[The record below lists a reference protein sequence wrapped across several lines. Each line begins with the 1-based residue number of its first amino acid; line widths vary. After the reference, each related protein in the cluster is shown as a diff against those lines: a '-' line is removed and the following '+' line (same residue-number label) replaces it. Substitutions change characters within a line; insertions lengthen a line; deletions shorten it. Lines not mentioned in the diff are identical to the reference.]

1 MKTPPLLT
9 MEHLSVAY
17 RQDGSWLPAVE
28 DVSLTIEPGE
38 TLALVGESGCG
49 KSTLG
54 LAITR
59 LTPPS
64 ARITGEVSF
73 HGEDLLHCK
82 AAELRRVRGG
92 QIAYVFQD
100 PATSLNPVM
109 TIGDQL
115 AEALRLHGGATGANV
130 RERAMA
136 LLSQVGITAP
146 TERLRSY
153 PHELSGG
160 MQQRVMIAM
169 AIACKP
175 QLLIADEPTTALDV
189 TIQVQILE
197 LLRRLRAELGLS
209 VLLIT
214 HDLSVVERTADR
226 VEVMYAGRIV
236 EQATARQL
244 FEHPAHP
251 STRGL
256 LDCLP
261 RLAEIAAHRQPR
273 PIPGQPP
280 RLDHQRPVGCLF
292 HPRCAVVETRCR
304 EAEPSLD
311 RLESDQWARCIKP
324 FSTPK
329 N

>member
-1 MKTPPLLT
+1 MNTTPLLHI
-9 MEHLSVAY
+9 ERLSVAY
-17 RQDGSWLPAVE
+17 RQEGGWVPAVE

-59 LTPPS
+59 LTPPA
-64 ARITGEVSF
+64 ARISGEVRF
-73 HGEDLLHCK
+73 HDEHLLRCH
-82 AAELRRVRGG
+82 AAALRRVRGG

-109 TIGDQL
+109 TVGDQL
-115 AEALRLHGGATGANV
+115 AEVLQLHGGASGSNV
-130 RERAMA
+130 RERAAA
-136 LLSQVGITAP
+136 LLTQVGITAP
-146 TERLRSY
+146 QERLRSY

-169 AIACKP
+169 AVACKP

-197 LLRRLRAELGLS
+197 LLRRLRAELGLA

-226 VEVMYAGRIV
+226 VAVMYAGRIV
-236 EQATARQL
+236 EQATARRL
-244 FEHPAHP
+244 FERPAHP
-251 STRGL
+251 YTRGL

-261 RLAEIAAHRQPR
+261 RLADIAKHRQPH

-280 RLDHQRPVGCLF
+280 RLDQRPAGCLF
-292 HPRCAVVETRCR
+292 HPRCAVAETRCR

-311 RLESDQWARCIKP
+311 RLEDDQWARCIKP
-324 FSTPK
+324 YSTPK